1 MVSSNYLS
9 TMILLIIKEVVNG
22 KGQNHLKNIE
32 KLKYLH

>member
-9 TMILLIIKEVVNG
+9 TMILLIIKEVVIG